1 MPSAG
6 ERVPLWSQ
14 GSGEGRQEFRENRKE
29 ESEEESARLT
39 LGQTGRPAERQELAS
54 GATLQEGR
62 KPGTRNLLAGEG
74 PAGAGRGSPH
84 WTLRCREAR
93 VGPREG
99 LQTRDSPKPSLIIL
113 RGTSTL

>member
-1 MPSAG
+1 MPRAG

-39 LGQTGRPAERQELAS
+39 LGQTGSPSERQELAS
-54 GATLQEGR
+54 EATLQVGR
-62 KPGTRNLLAGEG
+62 KSGTRNLLAGEG

-84 WTLRCREAR
+84 WTLRCREAH

-99 LQTRDSPKPSLIIL
+99 LQTRDSPNPSLEIL
-113 RGTSTL
+113 GGTSTL